1 MAAEPRAHFDN
12 GLFFDFLIRRPED
25 GGVAVDP
32 GGHMLS
38 ERRSGSRYPI
48 RVDVILDDTTRFRCG
63 ATLDLSH
70 NGALVESEGPIP
82 IGSSVR
88 IVPLVDM
95 RVAVFEL
102 RARVLRTIPSGEG
115 TFLVALALD
124 LTARERRAYVEIF
137 ESGSWSIGAPPAA

>member
-1 MAAEPRAHFDN
+1 
-12 GLFFDFLIRRPED
+12 
-25 GGVAVDP
+25 
-32 GGHMLS
+32 
-38 ERRSGSRYPI
+38 
-48 RVDVILDDTTRFRCG
+48 
-63 ATLDLSH
+63 
-70 NGALVESEGPIP
+70 
-82 IGSSVR
+82 VR

-124 LTARERRAYVEIF
+124 LTPRERRAYVEIF